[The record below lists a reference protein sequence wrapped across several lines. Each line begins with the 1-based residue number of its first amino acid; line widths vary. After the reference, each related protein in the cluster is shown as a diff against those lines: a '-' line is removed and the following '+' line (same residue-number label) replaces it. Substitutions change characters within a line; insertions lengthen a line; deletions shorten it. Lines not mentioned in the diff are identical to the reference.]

1 MRKGRYIWEKI
12 TTPPSHGAESAA
24 YQTIVELAGDR
35 RVLIENHLGVITYG
49 KEKIIVKVK
58 YGAVC
63 VCGCSLELTHM
74 TKEQLVIFGTIQSI
88 SLHRR
93 ERT

>member
-1 MRKGRYIWEKI
+1 MRKGRYIWERI
-12 TTPPSHGAESAA
+12 TPQPAHGTESAA
-24 YQTIVELAGDR
+24 YQTIVELVGYR

-63 VCGCSLELTHM
+63 ICGCSLELTHM
-74 TKEQLVIFGTIQSI
+74 TKEQLVIFGTIQSV

-93 ERT
+93 ERI

>member
-1 MRKGRYIWEKI
+1 MWNGHYIWERIAAQPDGTK
-12 TTPPSHGAESAA
+12 SAG
-24 YQTIVELAGDR
+24 YQPIVELAGDR

-63 VCGCSLELTHM
+63 ICGCSLELTHM

-93 ERT
+93 ERI